1 MLKWTIRLIVAV
13 VSLVVLAAAS
23 LAGLP
28 WLTVVAERI
37 GSEPYRKHLAAHET
51 VLDLGAPDA
60 DFQLAAKDLDARYV
74 ILGEMHGYAVP
85 QQLDAALITYLQ
97 TEGPLR
103 WYLAELTPREAIA
116 VNEYLSGGSDIY
128 ARAVFDRFAE
138 MGLQW
143 ANKEFFQKLS
153 TLRALNETLPA
164 GRQIR
169 FIGIDL
175 DREGDPLELPE
186 AGGGASANLGDLSSA
201 RAINEAL
208 LRVPVEKGK
217 RYAAM
222 KARFAALAEMPG
234 FADARFAGLWGFF
247 HASEAPINNVEPLAL
262 WLQDATAPYAGD
274 VVTISTLCVGEC
286 FNMMPAAALPGP
298 MAGPNGE
305 RFTWV
310 PMGMENPY
318 FQRPKGI
325 SDFMHALGDDRAALY
340 RVGGEGSPYNDSNRL
355 AASSGYL
362 VTMNPWEV
370 SGTAAEMTDYVVV
383 YRDTAPLYPWS
394 GEAFDV
400 SGAAATA
407 K

>member
-1 MLKWTIRLIVAV
+1 
-13 VSLVVLAAAS
+13 
-23 LAGLP
+23 
-28 WLTVVAERI
+28 
-37 GSEPYRKHLAAHET
+37 
-51 VLDLGAPDA
+51 
-60 DFQLAAKDLDARYV
+60 
-74 ILGEMHGYAVP
+74 MHGYALP
-85 QQLDAALITYLQ
+85 QKLDAALITYLQ

-116 VNEYLSGGSDIY
+116 INEYLSGGSDIY

-164 GRQIR
+164 ERQIR

-175 DREGDPLELPE
+175 DREGDPLELPV
-186 AGGGASANLGDLSSA
+186 AGTGASANLGDLSTA

-208 LRVPVEKGK
+208 LGMPVETGK

-222 KARFAALAEMPG
+222 KARLSALAEMPG

-274 VVTISTLCVGEC
+274 VVTINTLCVGEC

-298 MAGPNGE
+298 MAGPNGQKY
-305 RFTWV
+305 TWV

-325 SDFMHALGDDRAALY
+325 SDFMQALGNDRAALY
-340 RVGGEGSPYNDSNRL
+340 RVVGEESPFTESNRL

-362 VTMNPWEV
+362 VMMNPWDV

-383 YRDTAPLYPWS
+383 YRGTAPLHPWS